1 MNIVNRF
8 FLKLL
13 LLPSGFY
20 RKMGVNT
27 DHLET
32 ILRFKLIMDDR
43 RPNSIHQTRQKKQV
57 KPISFATLGLMLF
70 SVILGSIFLVSFAV
84 GNDDI
89 TKLTI
94 YFSFYIF
101 VLASTLIS
109 DFTSVLID
117 VRDNMIILPKPIN
130 DKTFVLARLLHIII
144 HVSKIVIPMSLPGMI
159 LVGVVHGAGGLF
171 PFIFLILSA
180 TLFTIF
186 LINAMYILI
195 LRLTTPQKFKSIISY
210 FQIAFAIVFYGG
222 YQLVPRLINKA
233 ALAGYSVSTS
243 TWAIFAPSYWLA
255 VSWQFMKSLDFTAFG
270 FVCFLVSILLP
281 VFSIWIVISYF
292 APSFN
297 QKLSMISG
305 SEGESTPV
313 KTGKNKFLST
323 TSSYISHF
331 SNWITKKGVER
342 MSFLFT
348 WKMTSRSRDYKMKV
362 YPTFGYLLV
371 YIVLMFINISNGK
384 KISFHDIQEQTGS
397 GKIVFIGVIYIS
409 SFMLLMALSQLI
421 FSEKYKAAWIYYV
434 TPVKEPGAVISGAVK
449 SVLVKYFIPIV
460 GFTSMIALGIV
471 GIKIIPNLVLGI
483 CNQCLVVCC
492 VGYIS
497 IKDLPFSILQ
507 SMNSKSGS
515 FIRGLFSLIIPGALA
530 LVQYFLYSFT
540 LVISILA
547 ILSGIACWLVL
558 DAIKQKTWENIIQR
572 NYE

>member
-27 DHLET
+27 DHLDT
-32 ILRFKLIMDDR
+32 ILSFKLIMDDR

-70 SVILGSIFLVSFAV
+70 SVILGCIFLTSFAV

-101 VLASTLIS
+101 VLASTLIT

-159 LVGVVHGAGGLF
+159 FIAVMHGARGLF

-210 FQIAFAIVFYGG
+210 FQIGFAIVFYGG

-233 ALAGYSVSTS
+233 ALAGYSVSSS
-243 TWAIFAPSYWLA
+243 TWALFAPSYWLA
-255 VSWQFMKSLDFTAFG
+255 GSWQFMKGPDYTAFG
-270 FVCFLVSILLP
+270 FVCLLISIVLP
-281 VFSIWIVISYF
+281 VFSIWIVITYF

-305 SEGESTPV
+305 SEGESVPV
-313 KTGKNKFLST
+313 KTGKNQVLST
-323 TSSYISHF
+323 TSSYITHISD
-331 SNWITKKGVER
+331 WITTKGVER

-371 YIVLMFINISNGK
+371 YIVLMFINVSNGK
-384 KISFHDIQEQTGS
+384 KFSFTDIQSQTGP
-397 GKIVFIGVIYIS
+397 GKIVFIGVIYVS
-409 SFMLLMALSQLI
+409 SIMLLMALSQLI
-421 FSEKYKAAWIYYV
+421 FSEKYKAAWIYYIS
-434 TPVKEPGAVISGAVK
+434 PVKLPGTLISGAIK
-449 SVLVKYFIPIV
+449 SVLVKYFIPVVSFI
-460 GFTSMIALGIV
+460 SLIAIGIV
-471 GIKIIPNLVLGI
+471 GIKVIPNLLLGI

-492 VGYIS
+492 VAYIS
-497 IKDLPFSILQ
+497 IKDLPFSTLQ

-515 FIRGLFSLIIPGALA
+515 FIRGLFSMIIPGVLA
-530 LVQYFLYSFT
+530 VVQYLLYNFT
-540 LVISILA
+540 IVISILA
-547 ILSGIACWLVL
+547 ILSGIACWLIL